1 MERRQKL
8 TWESEQAQN
17 QALWRAHQR
26 QILEA
31 RLRQA
36 SLQETRR
43 QFNNACERF
52 LFDNACER
60 FLREFQINS
69 TTIRSQGMSNMY
81 NWHSGYEICYL

>member
-52 LFDNACER
+52 L
-60 FLREFQINS
+60 REFQINS